1 MVDWWI
7 EVLTAVYARM
17 LYAHPITFSIDY
29 FSQVT
34 LQDQQRETAI
44 LAKRLGLAAKEN
56 EDLAQYVV
64 IIRGR

>member
-7 EVLTAVYARM
+7 EVLTAVYAQM
-17 LYAHPITFSIDY
+17 LYGHPITFSINY
-29 FSQVT
+29 FFQVT

-56 EDLAQYVV
+56 EDLAQYVD